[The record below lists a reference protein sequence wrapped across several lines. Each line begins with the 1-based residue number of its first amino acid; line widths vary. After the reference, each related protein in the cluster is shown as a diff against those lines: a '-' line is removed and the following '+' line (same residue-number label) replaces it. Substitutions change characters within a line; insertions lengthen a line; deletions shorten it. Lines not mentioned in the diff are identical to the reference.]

1 MANPAEEKPDPNLS
15 IPKLEPEG
23 EAREELGDNNG
34 DQEEEEEEYEEEDD
48 DEAAASKPRTREDAA
63 AAERRMA
70 QNQFR
75 RMREAP
81 VPIRVHDVII
91 KGNEKTKDHVIEAE
105 VDVVRQ
111 ATTMQE
117 LLNAA
122 KVANFNLQTLD
133 VFDSVKIMLDSGP
146 PGLPGTT
153 NVVIRVVESRSPLT
167 AQLGTFT
174 KAEARSS
181 SLEGSL
187 KYKNIFGY
195 GDMWDGSLGYGC
207 DNSAE
212 VGLGMYLPRFRGR
225 PTPFT
230 SRLYLNTQDWLKYS
244 SYKERSLGLSLG
256 IVSSKYHELVYNLA
270 WRNLIDPSQM
280 ASKSIRRQLGH
291 NLVSAMKY
299 TFKVDQRNS
308 SLRPT
313 RGYCFISTSQ
323 IGGLAPDSRTLRFLR
338 QEIDLRYAVP
348 LGFYRSALNFGVAG
362 GITFPWGSGYKSRAT
377 SAPERFFLG
386 GNGSP
391 VCSLGGPSALWG
403 FKTRG
408 LGPNEPRREVEDD
421 DQSGGGGSYER
432 DFVGGDVA
440 VTAFADLSFDFPL
453 RWFKD
458 RGIHGHVFACAGN
471 MAALSENSYRKFT
484 APKFLETFRSSV
496 GAGIVIPTSLFR
508 MELNYCHIVKKQVHD
523 RAKSGFFLTFSTSS

>member
-1 MANPAEEKPDPNLS
+1 MENPAEKPDPNPS
-15 IPKLEPEG
+15 TPKIESED
-23 EAREELGDNNG
+23 EREELGDING
-34 DQEEEEEEYEEEDD
+34 DEEEEEEYEEEDD
-48 DEAAASKPRTREDAA
+48 GKPRTREDAIA
-63 AAERRMA
+63 DRIKAESL
-70 QNQFR
+70 FR
-75 RMREAP
+75 RMRATP
-81 VPIRVHDVII
+81 VAVRVHDVIV

-111 ATTMQE
+111 ATTLQE
-117 LLNAA
+117 LLKAS
-122 KVANFNLQTLD
+122 KVANFNLQALD
-133 VFDSVKIMLDSGP
+133 IFDSVKITLDSGP
-146 PGLPGTT
+146 PELPGTT
-153 NVVIRVVESRSPLT
+153 NVVIDVVESKSPIT
-167 AQLGTFT
+167 GQIGTFT

-195 GDMWDGSLGYGC
+195 GDIWDGSLAYGC
-207 DNSAE
+207 DHSAE

-230 SRLYLNTQDWLKYS
+230 SRVYLSTQDWLKFS
-244 SYKERSLGLSLG
+244 SYKERALGLSLG
-256 IVSSKYHELVYNLA
+256 LIASKYHELAYNIA

-280 ASKSIRRQLGH
+280 ASRSIRRQLGH
-291 NLVSAMKY
+291 NLVSALKY
-299 TFKVDQRNS
+299 TFKFDQRNS

-313 RGYCFISTSQ
+313 RGYSFISTSQ

-348 LGFYRSALNFGVAG
+348 LGFYRAALNFGIAG
-362 GITFPWGSGYKSRAT
+362 GITFPWGSGYKSRA
-377 SAPERFFLG
+377 SCVPERFFLG
-386 GNGSP
+386 GNISP

-408 LGPNEPRREVEDD
+408 LGPNEPRREVQDD
-421 DQSGGGGSYER
+421 ESGDTYER

-453 RWFKD
+453 KWFRD

-471 MAALSENSYRKFT
+471 MAELSENKYRNFT
-484 APKFLETFRSSV
+484 APKLLETFRSSV
-496 GAGIVIPTSLFR
+496 GAGIVVPTSLFR
-508 MELNYCHIVKKQVHD
+508 MELNYCHILKKQEHD
-523 RAKSGFFLTFSTSS
+523 RAKSGFFMTFSTSS